1 MDIAIGTT
9 PVDELYRKKGE
20 LQKQM
25 CEIDNQIRTMI
36 KNEYQGKLQ
45 TAMQLLGEIYENIP
59 TSKNGYIETYCDRC
73 EETVTIDLDD
83 ALDKIEYAFSKII
96 KWECEK

>member
-1 MDIAIGTT
+1 MDIEMGTT
-9 PVDELYRKKGE
+9 PVNELYRKKGE

-45 TAMQLLGEIYENIP
+45 TAMQLLGEIYDNIP
-59 TSKNGYIETYCDRC
+59 TSKDGYIETYCNRC
-73 EETVTIDLDD
+73 EDVVTIDLDD
-83 ALDKIEYAFSKII
+83 ALDKIE
-96 KWECEK
+96 